1 MKKKHVILKR
11 FQLKYYMYNEDCK
24 YHFRNFQLFKILRE
38 SSNNCDIKRVVDTG
52 GGTTEILLNSE

>member
-1 MKKKHVILKR
+1 MKKKYFILKR
-11 FQLKYYMYNEDCK
+11 FRLKYYMYNEKGK

-38 SSNNCDIKRVVDTG
+38 SSNNCDIKWVVDTG